1 MEQAPIFIKIDQYKN
16 VLDIIEVLKAKVKE
30 AKNQLGKIQQM
41 KSEEDSELDE
51 WAAELE
57 EVEKRVEGIDRSLLR
72 V

>member
-30 AKNQLGKIQQM
+30 AKDQLAKIQQL
-41 KSEEDSELDE
+41 KSQED
-51 WAAELE
+51 AELE
-57 EVEKRVEGIDRSLLR
+57 EWYSELQEIEKKIEGIDKSLLR